1 MKCGL
6 FFLLGYFPELAWLE
20 KWIEGIDLILLF
32 LGFVSFIE
40 EKKTSTIDKYN
51 LGRTR
56 KALHLS

>member
-40 EKKTSTIDKYN
+40 EKKDIHERY
-51 LGRTR
+51 R
-56 KALHLS
+56 